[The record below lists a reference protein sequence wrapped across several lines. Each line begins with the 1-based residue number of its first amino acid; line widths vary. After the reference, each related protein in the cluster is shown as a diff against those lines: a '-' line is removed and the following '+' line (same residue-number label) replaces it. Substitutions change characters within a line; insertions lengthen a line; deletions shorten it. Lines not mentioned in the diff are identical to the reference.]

1 MRSAAEVKPGDNYR
15 LAPVTQKCA
24 QQVTAEMKSGQS
36 RCEDL
41 VLIKIKSELC
51 LICLL
56 SPYRE
61 TLAASITKIIPYGEI
76 ESSGIGS
83 TSWMDLSWRA
93 AERNGNGDFLTDLSQ
108 LC

>member
-1 MRSAAEVKPGDNYR
+1 MRRAAEVKPGDNYR

-51 LICLL
+51 PIGLL

-61 TLAASITKIIPYGEI
+61 TLAASITKDYPLRGNREFWDWQHFLDGFVLAC
-76 ESSGIGS
+76 S
-83 TSWMDLSWRA
+83 RA
-93 AERNGNGDFLTDLSQ
+93 KWKW
-108 LC
+108 